1 MQNNDETPLQCDW
14 FDFTKTGTNTL
25 KLDKNCLVGS
35 CFKVYVRFY
44 TTMAQFRVLC
54 LDSISLAACISTVWR
69 KGLKTLLRRLVCSEQ
84 CFHLEKLKQS

>member
-35 CFKVYVRFY
+35 CFKVYVRY
-44 TTMAQFRVLC
+44 HHG
-54 LDSISLAACISTVWR
+54 SISSPVP
-69 KGLKTLLRRLVCSEQ
+69 G
-84 CFHLEKLKQS
+84 